1 MRQRGFTVLE
11 VVIAGTL
18 LLALMAASITAVI
31 ADARAEHVL
40 TAQLGPEMTVR
51 HALDR
56 MISELRMAG
65 VRGEDRNDNGELDE
79 GEDVNGN
86 GRLDADW
93 SLAEGAVDQPEL
105 IFNRRMDLVDEAG
118 GLAASGVYSS
128 PITYRQEGADLL
140 RLWTRTDVDTG
151 DVTVIRQTLVHGVRQ
166 VAFSRTGGIVQVRI
180 EYQLPKGV
188 YKTDFRALSASVR
201 LRN

>member
-1 MRQRGFTVLE
+1 VRQRGFTVLE

-18 LLALMAASITAVI
+18 LLGLMAAAITAVI

-51 HALDR
+51 HSLDR
-56 MISELRMAG
+56 MVSELRMAG

-93 SLAEGAVDQPEL
+93 SLPDGAVDQPEL
-105 IFNRRMDLVDEAG
+105 VFNRRMDLADEAG
-118 GLAASGVYSS
+118 GLVASGVYSG
-128 PITYRQEGADLL
+128 PITYRQEANDLV
-140 RLWTRTDVDTG
+140 RLWTRTDPETG
-151 DVTVIRQTLVHGVRQ
+151 ETAVLKQILVHGVRM
-166 VAFSRTGGIVQVRI
+166 VGFSRTGGIVRVRV

-188 YKTDFRALSASVR
+188 YKEDSRTLAAAVR